1 MPNDKRGEFGYNDS
15 SGLHE
20 RRPLKKDVRIPGR
33 KRSLQMF
40 YYNEPSLTF
49 QILLVIAAVIPALVL
64 MFLVYRSDRLEKE
77 SRHLLFVLARA
88 GVFATLIA
96 MVLERLGERL
106 LVWAIDSEVL
116 FNLLLYF
123 VVVAV
128 SEEGAKYFLMKR
140 RTWRNPEFN
149 CLYDGVVY
157 AVFVSLGFALWEN
170 ISYVLIFGLGTA
182 LIRAF
187 TAIPGHACF
196 GVFMGVFY
204 GLAKQAENMGDAAE
218 SKKYRSLAL
227 AAPIVLHGAYDYIAT
242 MDADW
247 GAAVFFAFIG
257 VMFCVAF
264 ILMRRMSRR
273 DQYIR

>member
-1 MPNDKRGEFGYNDS
+1 
-15 SGLHE
+15 
-20 RRPLKKDVRIPGR
+20 
-33 KRSLQMF
+33 MF

-140 RTWRNPEFN
+140 RTWKNPEFN